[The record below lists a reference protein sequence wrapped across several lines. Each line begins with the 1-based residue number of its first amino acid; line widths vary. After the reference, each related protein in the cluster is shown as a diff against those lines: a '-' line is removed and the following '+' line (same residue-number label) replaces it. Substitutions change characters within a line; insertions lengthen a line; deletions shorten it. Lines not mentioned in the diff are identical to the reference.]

1 MLWMKLKQCIR
12 LRGHH
17 DSVGSSENNWGNFL
31 AILKLLAQTNDD
43 FQNRLISP
51 VAKNATQL
59 SAKIIN
65 NIGYNI

>member
-1 MLWMKLKQCIR
+1 MLWMKLKQCIH

-17 DSVGSSENNWGNFL
+17 DSVGSSENNCGNFL

-51 VAKNATQL
+51 VAKNAT
-59 SAKIIN
+59 
-65 NIGYNI
+65 

>member
-1 MLWMKLKQCIR
+1 MKLKQCIR

-17 DSVGSSENNWGNFL
+17 DSVGSSENNCGNFL

-51 VAKNATQL
+51 VAKNAT
-59 SAKIIN
+59 
-65 NIGYNI
+65 